1 MVFGESLC
9 KDILQD
15 IFNINVKTSSVDAEV
30 ITEVILSEKAD
41 NIVDQKK
48 HLAQT
53 ANELYSKY
61 FPGMMPVGHPLSFYR
76 CLPILT
82 QFDALRLETDLKKF
96 GVRIF
101 HSDRFIS
108 GSTTLN
114 KYLRIALSS
123 TNSLDEL
130 EMGLKILKQYLY

>member
-9 KDILQD
+9 KD
-15 IFNINVKTSSVDAEV
+15 IFNINVKTSSVYTEV

-41 NIVDQKK
+41 DIVDQKK
-48 HLAQT
+48 HLVQT